1 MPLFE
6 HGYRLRRRPV
16 SFFIA
21 FLLAL
26 LCVFPGP
33 RVLADP
39 VDDLIEQALARN
51 LHEDPYWLLLGHYRA
66 RMTGGYA
73 SMIDDPAFFFDPQGK
88 HDPRRELIAT
98 LRAFFAPASDDPA
111 IRHPVCRFPARLA
124 WLREQLGFDAARMP
138 VPTCEIYDQV
148 YQHLQPRSVALIFP
162 AAYMN
167 SPASMFGHTLLVFD
181 SKDKNRLLAKGVGY
195 AATVTTGFGPVFA
208 FGGIFGLYPG
218 RYTVESYSDKVEQ
231 YNDIHR
237 RDIWEYELD
246 FTQEEVD
253 RMFRHTWELQN
264 IWSWYYFF
272 DENCAYKLYQLLD
285 AGRPS
290 LNLSDDP
297 TWFVIPIDT
306 VKRIAGKGIVRD
318 TAFRPS
324 KSTRMKQLADHLP
337 RDVRRRAL
345 ATARGSAAPEEL
357 AEDTAVPEAERR
369 IALDLSADYAQ
380 YLFTEKKLAHEA
392 YTKRFLG
399 ILRARSKLGP
409 RQDEEFALLR
419 PSRPEDGH
427 AAAMMAPGVAIENG
441 EGALTLSGR
450 VAYHGLL
457 DNDAGFTRGAQIFFL
472 NSEARWFPDEDRF
485 SLRFVDVVNVESIAP
500 RDDLFQPSSW
510 RARIGFTQMDR
521 RDDQDGMVFIVQ
533 TGSGAAW
540 EPNARHLAFTM
551 VEAEIHAA
559 DRYRSF
565 VAAGPGF
572 ALGWLYTP
580 AERIKVLSRARSA
593 WIYERDADWW
603 RVEAQTGIDLKVS
616 QERSVR
622 VYYQYTRNDDY
633 DVNEANLAFNLYF

>member
-1 MPLFE
+1 MLLLE
-6 HGYRLRRRPV
+6 QGYRLRRRPV

-21 FLLAL
+21 ILLLITADF
-26 LCVFPGP
+26 CVSV
-33 RVLADP
+33 RAAP
-39 VDDLIEQALARN
+39 VDDLVEAALARK
-51 LHEDPYWLLLGHYRA
+51 LYEDPYWLLLGHYRP
-66 RMTGGYA
+66 RITGGYA
-73 SMIDDPAFFFDPQGK
+73 SMIDDPAFFFDRRGK
-88 HDPRRELIAT
+88 HDPRGELVAT
-98 LRAFFAPASDDPA
+98 LHALFEPASDDPEA
-111 IRHPVCRFPARLA
+111 RHPVCRFPARLA
-124 WLREQLGFDAARMP
+124 WLREQLSIDPATMP
-138 VPTCEIYDQV
+138 VPECEV
-148 YQHLQPRSVALIFP
+148 YQRVYEHLQPHSVALIFP

-218 RYTVESYSDKVEQ
+218 RYNVESYSDKVEQ

-318 TAFRPS
+318 TEFRPS
-324 KSTRMKQLADHLP
+324 KSTRMKQLADRLP
-337 RDVRRRAL
+337 RDIRQRAI
-345 ATARGSAAPEEL
+345 ATARGSSAPEVL
-357 AEDTAVPEAERR
+357 AEDAAVPESERR

-380 YLFTEKKLAHEA
+380 YLFTEKKLAHA
-392 YTKRFLG
+392 DYTKRFLA

-409 RQDEEFALLR
+409 RADEEFAVVA
-419 PSRPEDGH
+419 PSRPEEGH
-427 AAAMMAPGVAIENG
+427 AASMLAPGAAVENG

-457 DNDAGFTRGAQIFFL
+457 DHDTGFTRGAQIFFL
-472 NSEARWFPDEDRF
+472 NTEARWFPSDDRF
-485 SLRFVDVVNVESIAP
+485 SLRMVDVVNVESIAP
-500 RDDLFQPSSW
+500 RDDLFQPASW

-551 VEAEIHAA
+551 VEAEVHAA

-572 ALGWLYTP
+572 AVGWLYTP
-580 AERIKVLSRARSA
+580 LDRLKFLNRARSA
-593 WIYERDADWW
+593 WIYEGDADWW
-603 RVEAQTGIDLKVS
+603 RVEAQSGIDIKIS
-616 QERSVR
+616 QERSIR
-622 VYYQYTRNDDY
+622 AYYQYTRNDDY
-633 DVNEANLAFNLYF
+633 DVNEANLAFNIYF